1 MAQKLQIFLTVPG
14 APKHRTGGHDD
25 EVNQAFR
32 GPP

>member
-1 MAQKLQIFLTVPG
+1 MAQKMHTDQCVPG
-14 APKHRTGGHDD
+14 APWEWDERADD

>member
-1 MAQKLQIFLTVPG
+1 MAQKMHMALTVPG
-14 APKHRTGGHDD
+14 APEHWRGGHDD